1 MLPNTLTST
10 TSFIDL
16 LLDAVCVVDAEGRFV
31 YVSAACERIFGYRQD
46 EMVGM
51 QMIDLVAPEDRERT
65 LETARRIMAG
75 HPMPHFENRYVRK
88 DGRIVHILWSARW
101 SEAEQVR
108 IAVAHDITASKRTEA
123 MQAALYAISE
133 AAHSSGD
140 VLALVRQIH
149 ATVGTL
155 LPAPGFSVALAGADG
170 SLDFAYHAD
179 QIGQPPVEPSA
190 VARALC
196 ADVIGLRAPVVLGP
210 DQPGCAGD
218 PALCSWLGVPLNTE
232 SDTIGVL
239 AVHSGP
245 GCTPF
250 SASDTELLQFVS
262 TQVATAI
269 QRKKLHARL
278 SHMAQYDELTGL
290 PNRRLLYDRIETSI
304 ARARRQQG
312 CLAVLYLDLDG
323 FKKVNDMFGHAV
335 GDLVLREVSGR
346 LMQCVRG
353 VDTVARLGG
362 DEFVVLLDSVV
373 RYRDA
378 SLVADKI
385 RDVVRQPMD
394 IGENRSLRMTP
405 SVGIA
410 LYPEHGATIEQL
422 FRYADAA
429 MYAAKNNP
437 SAA

>member
-1 MLPNTLTST
+1 MLPTTLTST

-16 LLDAVCVVDAEGRFV
+16 LLDAVCVVDAAGRFV
-31 YVSAACERIFGYRQD
+31 YVSAACERIFGYRQE

-51 QMIDLVAPEDRERT
+51 DMIDLVAPEDRERT
-65 LETARRIMAG
+65 LQTARHIMAG
-75 HPMPHFENRYVRK
+75 HPMPQFENRYLRK
-88 DGRIVHILWSARW
+88 DGSIVHILWSARW
-101 SEAEQVR
+101 SEADQVR
-108 IAVAHDITASKRTEA
+108 IAIAHDITARKRTEA

-140 VLALVRQIH
+140 VLALIRQIH
-149 ATVGTL
+149 EIVGTL
-155 LPAPGFSVALAGADG
+155 LPARGFSVALAGADG
-170 SLDFAYHAD
+170 ALDFAYHAD
-179 QIGQPPVEPSA
+179 QLGQPPVEPTA
-190 VARALC
+190 AARSLC
-196 ADVIGLRAPVVLGP
+196 ADVVGLRAPVVIGP
-210 DQPGCAGD
+210 GQPGPVAHAG
-218 PALCSWLGVPLNTE
+218 LCSWLGVPLNTG

-262 TQVATAI
+262 MQVATAI
-269 QRKKLHARL
+269 QRKKMHARL

-290 PNRRLLYDRIETSI
+290 PNRRLLYDRVETSI
-304 ARARRQQG
+304 ARARRQHG

-323 FKKVNDMFGHAV
+323 FKKVNDMFGHAA
-335 GDLVLREVSGR
+335 GDLVLREVSNR

-362 DEFVVLLDSVV
+362 DEFVILLDGVV

-378 SLVADKI
+378 SVVADKI
-385 RDVVRQPMD
+385 REVVRQPMD
-394 IGENRSLRMTP
+394 IGDKRSLRMTP

-410 LYPEHGATIEQL
+410 LYPEHGSSMEQL
-422 FRYADAA
+422 FRFADAA
-429 MYAAKNNP
+429 MYAAKQTP
-437 SAA
+437 DAG